1 METNLYNQ
9 VVRSELTAKID
20 DYLSGT
26 PDNGSFS
33 YKYTIPKFRVV
44 LQQIATNIY
53 MTIPKAANRLHLTDA
68 PYDMFCI
75 PYGELTIYRSGG
87 ADPIITSKE
96 VAIDIAQAIQAQAGS
111 GNLYDLQL
119 LPYCPAR
126 YCINDSGLFNLP
138 VTPNRVSLITDGV
151 SYEEVSA
158 AIWCSEST
166 LEFKV
171 WENNLFLSDL
181 RPKSLKI
188 DNETKVYRLCDP
200 SYNNYFD
207 FSLGKNGGFV
217 SSWNIDCTYKPY
229 SPYVHVAP
237 DFRFM
242 YGSDFNDCRGLVCGG
257 EFSLPQITSA
267 WADYQLQN
275 KNYNEI
281 FKRQIQNIDV
291 NRKYERIN
299 DIFSAIAGSVSAGI
313 SGGSSGLMAGGIGG
327 GIAGAAIGTGVSAI
341 AGAADIGIKEA
352 LYQENK
358 SYITDKY
365 NFELG
370 NIQAIPYGLTKV
382 SAFTAN
388 NKIFPFLEIYEAS
401 DAEIEALGYQIDF
414 QGMTLMIIGKIR
426 DYIIPGSY
434 IKGRVLRL
442 DSLTTHEDQHM
453 AVAINVELDKGVYFE

>member
-1 METNLYNQ
+1 
-9 VVRSELTAKID
+9 
-20 DYLSGT
+20 
-26 PDNGSFS
+26 
-33 YKYTIPKFRVV
+33 
-44 LQQIATNIY
+44 
-53 MTIPKAANRLHLTDA
+53 
-68 PYDMFCI
+68 
-75 PYGELTIYRSGG
+75 
-87 ADPIITSKE
+87 
-96 VAIDIAQAIQAQAGS
+96 
-111 GNLYDLQL
+111 
-119 LPYCPAR
+119 
-126 YCINDSGLFNLP
+126 
-138 VTPNRVSLITDGV
+138 
-151 SYEEVSA
+151 
-158 AIWCSEST
+158 
-166 LEFKV
+166 
-171 WENNLFLSDL
+171 
-181 RPKSLKI
+181 
-188 DNETKVYRLCDP
+188 
-200 SYNNYFD
+200 
-207 FSLGKNGGFV
+207 
-217 SSWNIDCTYKPY
+217 
-229 SPYVHVAP
+229 
-237 DFRFM
+237 M

-299 DIFSAIAGSVSAGI
+299 DIFSAVAGSVSAGV
-313 SGGSSGLMAGGIGG
+313 SGANTGLMASGVGG
-327 GIAGAAIGTGVSAI
+327 GIAGAAIGASVSAI
-341 AGAADIGIKEA
+341 AGAADVGIKEA

-358 SYITDKY
+358 SYIVDKY

-434 IKGRVLRL
+434 IKGKVLRL